1 MVTAAAPR
9 TLFGVR
15 PEERRLV
22 AWSAIIL
29 GLASAAATLVAA
41 GADAMFLSTVGPR
54 WLGLAVAG
62 SSALL
67 AVVLAIV
74 GAFAD
79 RLDRPR
85 LLAGLALIPEGGV
98 ALLAATAAAAP
109 AVVAV
114 IAIIAGKQ
122 LAAAVDLAFW
132 VVIAERLDARQS
144 TRLVPV
150 ITAAGGVGAV
160 LGASLVVVLA
170 GVGGPAACLVGG
182 AAALLGTAAIAPRLT
197 GPRRRRSPTLAGA
210 GH

>member
-1 MVTAAAPR
+1 MGSTATALASR
-9 TLFGVR
+9 TVFGVR
-15 PEERRLV
+15 PEERGLV
-22 AWSAIIL
+22 AWSAIVL

-54 WLGLAVAG
+54 YLGLAVAG

-67 AVVLAIV
+67 AILLAVV

-85 LLAGLALIPEGGV
+85 LLAGLARCS
-98 ALLAATAAAAP
+98 AAVGARRASTAAAAP
-109 AVVAV
+109 ALVAV
-114 IAIIAGKQ
+114 IAMIGGKQ

-144 TRLVPV
+144 ARLVPV

-160 LGASLVVVLA
+160 VGASLVVL
-170 GVGGPAACLVGG
+170 
-182 AAALLGTAAIAPRLT
+182 
-197 GPRRRRSPTLAGA
+197 
-210 GH
+210 